1 MYNYINGDSTMTSTI
16 KVQNIK
22 HTNDTTAMTIDAGGR
37 VLTPAGP
44 SFYANK
50 NGHLAETNG
59 TVKIGSWTTIHDI
72 GNNFNATTGDYTCPV
87 AGVYFFAFNWMH
99 GDPAGDMQIHA
110 YKNSS
115 VVARANQMATG
126 SSWNQDHLTIVYEM
140 GVNDTFSWYLR
151 STNSSTYGVYGGAAF
166 SNCMGYLIG

>member
-1 MYNYINGDSTMTSTI
+1 MTSTI

-22 HTNDTTAMTIDAGGR
+22 HTNDTTAMTIDSTGR
-37 VLTPAGP
+37 VLTPARP

-50 NGHLAETNG
+50 NGHLAESNG

-72 GNNFNATTGDYTCPV
+72 GSNFNASTGDYTCPIT
-87 AGVYFFAFNWMH
+87 GVYFFAMNWMH
-99 GDPAGDMQIHA
+99 GDPAGDMQLHA

-115 VVARANQMATG
+115 VIARSNQMATG
-126 SSWNQDHLTIVYEM
+126 STWNQDHMSIVYEM
-140 GVNDTFSWYLR
+140 SAGDTFAWYLR
-151 STNSSTYGVYGGAAF
+151 STNSSTYGVYGSAAF